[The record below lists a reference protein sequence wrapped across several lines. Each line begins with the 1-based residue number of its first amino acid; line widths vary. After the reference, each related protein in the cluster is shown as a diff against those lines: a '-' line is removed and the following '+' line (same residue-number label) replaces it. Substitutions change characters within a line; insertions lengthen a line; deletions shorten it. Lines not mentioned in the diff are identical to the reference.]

1 MYSSDFHFVL
11 LRADQLLFYVTLFT
25 IIGDV
30 NNERRNY
37 NQRLGLLNFWVF
49 GYVFR
54 IQIAIK
60 ELLKENFQM
69 ISVLILQ
76 LEVFFC
82 SFYSHPLYKDD
93 DAVNAEAFINKA
105 SFLVGNSQHEVGP
118 HEP

>member
-76 LEVFFC
+76 LE
-82 SFYSHPLYKDD
+82 DD